1 MKNSKYAKSQ
11 KLLKEAESS
20 EAWAT
25 YRFKN
30 YSQYEDI
37 YPFYATHGKGPYIW
51 DVDGNKYIDYLM
63 GYGSVLLG
71 HANNTVNQAVIEEV
85 SKSPNLSPLWRP
97 LQITLTKQII
107 SMIPGAEMAYLMKT
121 GSDATS
127 GAIRLARL
135 YTRRNKVVRWGYHGW
150 HDWATAVPGGIP
162 KHIKDDISE
171 FEYNDISSVEKIF
184 EENKNDIA
192 CVIMMPFEIEK
203 PKDNF
208 LQKVRDLAH
217 QNKSLFILD
226 EMRSGFRIAKGGAQE
241 YFNIEADLSTFS
253 KAIANGYAISA
264 IVGKKKYLSGLRD
277 TQLAATFYGNSVEM
291 AAAVTTLE
299 IVNNSDVIERIH
311 KLGDYFRKET
321 EKLIKKYSIPAKF
334 LGYPP
339 FPFLEFTF
347 EDQKELEN
355 VKKTFYGEVVN
366 LGVFVHPNHHWY
378 ISGSHTKEDID
389 RTVSVFEKGFKL
401 IFSKK
406 ET

>member
-1 MKNSKYAKSQ
+1 MKKSKYARSQ

-20 EAWAT
+20 EAWAN

-37 YPFYATHGKGPYIW
+37 YPFYATHGKGQYVW

-71 HANNTVNQAVIEEV
+71 HADNIVNQAVIEEV

-97 LQITLTKQII
+97 LQIELTKQII
-107 SMIPGAEMAYLMKT
+107 SMIPGTEMAYLMKT

-135 YTRRNKVVRWGYHGW
+135 YTGKNKVIRWGYHGW

-162 KHIKDDISE
+162 KHIKDDIFE

-184 EENKNDIA
+184 EENKDDIA

-217 QNKSLFILD
+217 KNKSLFILD
-226 EMRSGFRIAKGGAQE
+226 EMRSGFRIARGGAQE

-291 AAAVTTLE
+291 AAAKATLE

-321 EKLIKKYSIPAKF
+321 EKLIKKYSIHAKF

-339 FPFLEFTF
+339 FPFLQFTI
-347 EDQKELEN
+347 EDQSKLES
-355 VKKTFYGEVVN
+355 VKKSFYGEVVN

-401 IFSKK
+401 ISSKK
-406 ET
+406 